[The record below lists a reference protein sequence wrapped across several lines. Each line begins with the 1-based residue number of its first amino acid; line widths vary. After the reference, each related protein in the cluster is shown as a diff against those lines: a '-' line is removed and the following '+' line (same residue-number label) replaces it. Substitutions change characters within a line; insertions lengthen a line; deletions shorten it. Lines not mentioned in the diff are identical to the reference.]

1 MPSYPQ
7 ARDFIDTPRITT
19 PRTIAD
25 ELRRIAAE
33 HADEPE
39 HVLIQ
44 RIATAVADYIEHEMK
59 MRELGRG

>member
-7 ARDFIDTPRITT
+7 ARDFIEPTRITT

-25 ELRRIAAE
+25 ELRRIAKQ
-33 HADEPE
+33 HADEAE

-44 RIATAVADYIEHEMK
+44 RIATAVADYIEHEAKMK
-59 MRELGRG
+59 ELGRG